1 MLISQNF
8 HQSLTSNLIQNE
20 SEPPPK
26 KLAIMEEREED
37 KYVLETMLRCW
48 SCDASDGKLL
58 PEVSSS
64 PHVCYTFLS
73 HLCRYCDIQ
82 CFLQVQRLTTA
93 IIQSMSSARQ
103 SEVKAWEEEIIA
115 CEHTLTL
122 QQFPTGS
129 TPASG
134 TLVGQQ
140 FTYSQSDHDLLLQD
154 LRTAST
160 VSSRTTSGYV
170 LLVVLL
176 VVVVSSSEELV
187 EMDTG
192 LTISKRPLIPSALSW
207 VRSRPR
213 GTQVRVILDLP
224 LTRSDGLVQISFA
237 MNAVILN
244 MTPSLRFTFHHSG

>member
-1 MLISQNF
+1 ML
-8 HQSLTSNLIQNE
+8 
-20 SEPPPK
+20 
-26 KLAIMEEREED
+26 
-37 KYVLETMLRCW
+37 VLRCVRW
-48 SCDASDGKLL
+48 QASSRGFIFSSCTL
-58 PEVSSS
+58 
-64 PHVCYTFLS
+64 TFLS
-73 HLCRYCDIQ
+73 HPRRYCDIQ

-103 SEVKAWEEEIIA
+103 SEVKAWEEEIVA

-140 FTYSQSDHDLLLQD
+140 STYSQSDHDLLQD
-154 LRTAST
+154 LHTAST
-160 VSSRTTSGYV
+160 ASSRTTSGYV

-176 VVVVSSSEELV
+176 VVAVSNSEELV

-192 LTISKRPLIPSALSW
+192 LTISRRPLIPSASSW
-207 VRSRPR
+207 VQSHPR
-213 GTQVRVILDLP
+213 GAQVRVILDLP
-224 LTRSDGLVQISFA
+224 FTQSDGLVQISFA

-244 MTPSLRFTFHHSG
+244 MTLSLRSIFHHSG